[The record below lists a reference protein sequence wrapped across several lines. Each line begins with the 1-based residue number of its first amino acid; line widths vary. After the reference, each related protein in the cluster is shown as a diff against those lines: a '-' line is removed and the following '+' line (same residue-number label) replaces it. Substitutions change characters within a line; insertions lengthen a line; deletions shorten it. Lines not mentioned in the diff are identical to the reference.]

1 MHYDGNTNLLSYGYI
16 GLIFIMPEIIN
27 FIETVDGIVSDFNDQ
42 FEQTIV
48 FCIDK
53 AVTLFDIYFTFSPL
67 YSI

>member
-1 MHYDGNTNLLSYGYI
+1 
-16 GLIFIMPEIIN
+16 MPEIIN
-27 FIETVDGIVSDFNDQ
+27 FIETVDGIVPDFNDQ